1 MKLIDLLENIP
12 KELDIIVYVIIVKKE
27 KALNQQL
34 DKQLKVGLIVKSSLK
49 YAAPYFY
56 IQRRMDFY
64 NWYKIIN
71 S

>member
-34 DKQLKVGLIVKSSLK
+34 DKQLKVGLIVESSLK
-49 YAAPYFY
+49 YTAPYFY
-56 IQRRMDFY
+56 I
-64 NWYKIIN
+64 
-71 S
+71 